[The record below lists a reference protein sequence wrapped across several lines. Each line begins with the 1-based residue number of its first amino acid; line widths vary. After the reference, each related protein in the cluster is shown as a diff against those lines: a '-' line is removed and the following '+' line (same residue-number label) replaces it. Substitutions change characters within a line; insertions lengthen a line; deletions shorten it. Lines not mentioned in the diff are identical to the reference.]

1 MKLAICNE
9 MFEKRPLG
17 EVIDFVAG
25 LGYDGIELAP
35 FTLASHADDV
45 LPATR
50 AQIKKRARDAGI
62 DVVALHWLL
71 VTPAGLH
78 IAARDPQVRKQTIK
92 YLKSLATLCA
102 DLGGKAMVFGSPKQ
116 RNVPEGESYEE
127 NWLLAVDTIRQ
138 AGQFCQ
144 GLDVVIAMEPL
155 RSDLTNFLQT
165 AAECRRFIDEI
176 ALPSVR
182 MTLDCY
188 SMGPM
193 EESIPAALRSQAD
206 VVSHVHLNDDTGR
219 EPGTGATD
227 FAAVGQALREI
238 DYQGYASIEVFE
250 FTPDAETIATRGL
263 AHVRQAFGL

>member
-17 EVIDFVAG
+17 EVIDFVAR

-50 AQIKKRARDAGI
+50 AQIRKQANDAGI
-62 DVVALHWLL
+62 RVVGLHWLL

-102 DLGGKAMVFGSPKQ
+102 DLGGTIMVFGSPKQ
-116 RNVPEGESYEE
+116 RNVPEGESYDE

-138 AGQFCQ
+138 AGEFCQ
-144 GLDVVIAMEPL
+144 GLEVVIAMEPL

-165 AAECRRFIDEI
+165 AAECRRFVDEV

-188 SMGPM
+188 SMTPM
-193 EESIPAALRSQAD
+193 EESIASALHAQAD
-206 VVSHVHLNDDTGR
+206 VLSHVHLNDDTGR
-219 EPGTGATD
+219 EPGTGSVD
-227 FAAVGQALREI
+227 FAAVGRALRAI
-238 DYQGYASIEVFE
+238 DYQGCASIEVFE
-250 FTPDAETIATRGL
+250 FKPDAETIATRGL
-263 AHVRQAFGL
+263 AHIRQAFGL